1 MHMVCWEIILIG
13 VSEVIMMARPLLARY
28 FCCRHHWQ
36 LLWCRKHDCKN
47 NCGWFESS
55 TATIES
61 LQPLNNSDWGPF
73 FYCKNTLDVRGWCS
87 TPPITRTQKAQIM
100 SSSCFFKRFSEIQI
114 QNHMWIPKTSQNR
127 LGN

>member
-47 NCGWFESS
+47 NCGWFKSS
-55 TATIES
+55 PATIES

-73 FYCKNTLDVRGWCS
+73 FYCKNPLDVRGWCS
-87 TPPITRTQKAQIM
+87 TPSITRTQKRKLWALVVSLKGLMKSKSRIICESQKI
-100 SSSCFFKRFSEIQI
+100 
-114 QNHMWIPKTSQNR
+114 SQNR